1 MSDFYDGIET
11 GEELRAPFPW
21 FGGKSGAAE
30 MIWRRLGADA
40 GTFCEPFLGSAAVF
54 LRRPA
59 TFDGWVTL
67 NDLDGLLV
75 NFWRSVALF
84 PEETAGAACAPV
96 FEADLHARHLA
107 LVMARERLT
116 GRLMADADYCE
127 PRLAGWWAWG
137 ACVWIGSGW
146 CAGDGPWR
154 LAPDAEGVPVLVRYR
169 DGGTG
174 VNRQLPHLGNG
185 GRGVNRKL
193 PHLGN
198 EIGRAHV

>member
-75 NFWRSVALF
+75 
-84 PEETAGAACAPV
+84 
-96 FEADLHARHLA
+96 AR
-107 LVMARERLT
+107 
-116 GRLMADADYCE
+116 G
-127 PRLAGWWAWG
+127 
-137 ACVWIGSGW
+137 
-146 CAGDGPWR
+146 
-154 LAPDAEGVPVLVRYR
+154 
-169 DGGTG
+169 
-174 VNRQLPHLGNG
+174 
-185 GRGVNRKL
+185 
-193 PHLGN
+193 
-198 EIGRAHV
+198 